1 MANLESLEEVG
12 QKRKA
17 LLRATREHRLRV
29 RSTEV
34 TKNREE
40 ENSDPGGLLTQ
51 DKGGLRRDLKT
62 LLSLLDHVLKLDKS
76 IHGIVEVL
84 GESHRDV
91 LLRRTVVT
99 EGKVRLNVSVLHNRL
114 DERGHNVVE
123 LDYGR
128 AQDDRVGIVA
138 AVFVFHPW
146 HETERFLR
154 VHEAEQLREVL
165 ANGNHVEKN
174 NSIAR

>member
-1 MANLESLEEVG
+1 MANLEGLEEVG

-29 RSTEV
+29 RSAEV
-34 TKNREE
+34 TENREE
-40 ENSDPGGLLTQ
+40 ENGDPSGLLTQ
-51 DKGGLRRDLKT
+51 NEVGFRRDLKT

-84 GESHRDV
+84 RESHRNV

-99 EGKVRLNVSVLHNRL
+99 EGKVRLNVTVLHNRL

-128 AQDDRVGIVA
+128 SQDDRIGKVA
-138 AVFVFHPW
+138 AVFVFHLW

-154 VHEAEQLREVL
+154 VHAAEQLREVL